1 MHQSHDNSPL
11 FSRSTLVI
19 LGWLAAV
26 LLIVWLLP
34 ANSLLKTAGH
44 WFPTWLHSCM
54 ELLAIVV
61 AALVFSISW
70 HSYRSEQAG
79 NLSLLAC
86 GYLAVALLD
95 SAHLLS
101 YHGMPDFIT
110 PSSVE
115 KAIDFWL
122 AARLSEALVLLG
134 VALRAWRPLTHPQQ
148 RYQWLAA
155 TLGGVTLM
163 VYLRLYQPQL
173 FPRMFIEGQG
183 LTPLKIV
190 MEWLVIGLLA
200 CAAVGLLRRRE
211 QPFDRQGLLLAV
223 GISILSELCFTAY
236 RNSHDIYQ
244 LLGHAY
250 KVLACLVVYRVVFVS
265 SIQQPYIQL
274 ISEISERR
282 RAEQQVETLSFYDNL
297 TGLPNLD
304 LLRDRT
310 SKALSTLSRD
320 AQQVALLY
328 MDIDGFKD
336 VNDSLGHACGD
347 TLIRELGSRLQGLL
361 RSSDTLCRATGDE
374 FVILMPDVENA
385 ESVGLLAERILH
397 GLQRP
402 FLLHGHPQTISLSL
416 GAAVAPHDGQDCE
429 TLLRNAE
436 TAMYQAKQ
444 DGRQTWRFFD
454 STMNQQALARLQ
466 LLNDLR
472 QAIAQHQLQLYY
484 QPQIDLASGR
494 LSGVEALVRWQHPVR
509 GMISPAEFIPAA
521 EESRLII
528 PLGEWVLRQA
538 CAQAASWQR
547 QGLALPQVAVNIS
560 AIQLQHGHLEESVL
574 QALADSHLPA
584 SLLELEI
591 TESSLVD
598 KTEQVIDSLK
608 RLKAMGVNLSIDDFG
623 TGYSSLAYLQT
634 LAVDKLKID
643 QSFVRDLTLN
653 QDNRAIV
660 SAIVQMAHTLGLACI
675 AEGVESQDIAAAL
688 HRLGCQQAQGYL
700 YARPLPADELQT
712 LLHDWPAAHWAQDG
726 ATE

>member
-11 FSRSTLVI
+11 FSRSTLLI

-155 TLGGVTLM
+155 TLGGVALM

>member
-1 MHQSHDNSPL
+1 MHQSHDNSSL
-11 FSRSTLVI
+11 FSRSTLLI

-155 TLGGVTLM
+155 TLGGVALM

-297 TGLPNLD
+297 TGLPNLE

-547 QGLALPQVAVNIS
+547 QGLVLPQVAVNIS

>member
-1 MHQSHDNSPL
+1 MHQSYDNSPL
-11 FSRSTLVI
+11 FSRSTLLI

-155 TLGGVTLM
+155 TLGGVALM

-236 RNSHDIYQ
+236 RNPHDIYQ

-297 TGLPNLD
+297 TGLPNLE

-385 ESVGLLAERILH
+385 ESVGLLAERILN

-402 FLLHGHPQTISLSL
+402 FLLHGHLQTISLSL

-547 QGLALPQVAVNIS
+547 QGLVLPQVAVNIS

>member
-1 MHQSHDNSPL
+1 
-11 FSRSTLVI
+11 
-19 LGWLAAV
+19 
-26 LLIVWLLP
+26 
-34 ANSLLKTAGH
+34 
-44 WFPTWLHSCM
+44 M

-101 YHGMPDFIT
+101 YRGMPDFIT

-155 TLGGVTLM
+155 TLGGVALM

>member
-1 MHQSHDNSPL
+1 MHQSHDNSSL
-11 FSRSTLVI
+11 FSRSTLLI

-155 TLGGVTLM
+155 TLGGVALM

-236 RNSHDIYQ
+236 RNPHDIYQ

-402 FLLHGHPQTISLSL
+402 FLLHGHLQTISLSL

-712 LLHDWPAAHWAQDG
+712 LLQDWPAAHWAQDG

>member
-1 MHQSHDNSPL
+1 
-11 FSRSTLVI
+11 
-19 LGWLAAV
+19 
-26 LLIVWLLP
+26 
-34 ANSLLKTAGH
+34 
-44 WFPTWLHSCM
+44 
-54 ELLAIVV
+54 
-61 AALVFSISW
+61 
-70 HSYRSEQAG
+70 
-79 NLSLLAC
+79 
-86 GYLAVALLD
+86 
-95 SAHLLS
+95 
-101 YHGMPDFIT
+101 
-110 PSSVE
+110 
-115 KAIDFWL
+115 
-122 AARLSEALVLLG
+122 
-134 VALRAWRPLTHPQQ
+134 
-148 RYQWLAA
+148 
-155 TLGGVTLM
+155 
-163 VYLRLYQPQL
+163 
-173 FPRMFIEGQG
+173 
-183 LTPLKIV
+183 
-190 MEWLVIGLLA
+190 
-200 CAAVGLLRRRE
+200 
-211 QPFDRQGLLLAV
+211 
-223 GISILSELCFTAY
+223 
-236 RNSHDIYQ
+236 
-244 LLGHAY
+244 
-250 KVLACLVVYRVVFVS
+250 
-265 SIQQPYIQL
+265 
-274 ISEISERR
+274 
-282 RAEQQVETLSFYDNL
+282 
-297 TGLPNLD
+297 
-304 LLRDRT
+304 
-310 SKALSTLSRD
+310 
-320 AQQVALLY
+320 
-328 MDIDGFKD
+328 
-336 VNDSLGHACGD
+336 
-347 TLIRELGSRLQGLL
+347 
-361 RSSDTLCRATGDE
+361 
-374 FVILMPDVENA
+374 
-385 ESVGLLAERILH
+385 
-397 GLQRP
+397 
-402 FLLHGHPQTISLSL
+402 
-416 GAAVAPHDGQDCE
+416 
-429 TLLRNAE
+429 
-436 TAMYQAKQ
+436 MYQAKQ

-528 PLGEWVLRQA
+528 PLGEWVLRHA

-574 QALADSHLPA
+574 QALANSHLPA

-688 HRLGCQQAQGYL
+688 HRLDCQQAQGYL

>member
-1 MHQSHDNSPL
+1 MHQSHDNSSL
-11 FSRSTLVI
+11 FSRSTLLI

-155 TLGGVTLM
+155 TLGGVALM

-274 ISEISERR
+274 TSEISERR

-402 FLLHGHPQTISLSL
+402 FLLHGHLQTISLSL

-547 QGLALPQVAVNIS
+547 QGLVLPQVAVNIS

>member
-1 MHQSHDNSPL
+1 MHQSHDNSSL
-11 FSRSTLVI
+11 FSRSTLLI
-19 LGWLAAV
+19 LGWLTAV

-155 TLGGVTLM
+155 TLGGVALM
-163 VYLRLYQPQL
+163 VYLRLYQPHL

-297 TGLPNLD
+297 TGLPNLE

-310 SKALSTLSRD
+310 SKALSTLSRN

>member
-1 MHQSHDNSPL
+1 MHQSHDNSSL
-11 FSRSTLVI
+11 FSRSTLLI

-155 TLGGVTLM
+155 TLGGVALM

-274 ISEISERR
+274 TSEISERR

-297 TGLPNLD
+297 TGLPNLE

-402 FLLHGHPQTISLSL
+402 FLLHGHLQTISLSL

-712 LLHDWPAAHWAQDG
+712 LLQDWPAAHWAQDG

>member
-155 TLGGVTLM
+155 TLGGVALM

-297 TGLPNLD
+297 TGLPNLE

>member
-155 TLGGVTLM
+155 TLGGVALM

-402 FLLHGHPQTISLSL
+402 FLLHGHLQTISLSL

-712 LLHDWPAAHWAQDG
+712 LLQDWPAAHWAQDG

>member
-1 MHQSHDNSPL
+1 MHQSHDNSSL
-11 FSRSTLVI
+11 FSRSTLLI

-101 YHGMPDFIT
+101 YRGMPDFIT

-115 KAIDFWL
+115 KAIDCWL
-122 AARLSEALVLLG
+122 AARLSEALVLRG
-134 VALRAWRPLTHPQQ
+134 VPVRAWRPLTHPQQ

-155 TLGGVTLM
+155 TLGGVALM

-236 RNSHDIYQ
+236 RNPHDIYQ

-282 RAEQQVETLSFYDNL
+282 RAEQQVETLSFYDNQ
-297 TGLPNLD
+297 TGLPNLE

-385 ESVGLLAERILH
+385 ESVGLLAERILN

-402 FLLHGHPQTISLSL
+402 FLLHGHLQTISLSL
-416 GAAVAPHDGQDCE
+416 GAAVAPHDGQGCE

-528 PLGEWVLRQA
+528 PLGEWVLRQT

-547 QGLALPQVAVNIS
+547 QGLVLPQVAVNIS

>member
-1 MHQSHDNSPL
+1 MHQSHDNSSL
-11 FSRSTLVI
+11 FSRSTLLI

-155 TLGGVTLM
+155 TLGGVALM

-236 RNSHDIYQ
+236 RNPHDIYQ

-274 ISEISERR
+274 TSEISERR

-385 ESVGLLAERILH
+385 ESVGLLAERILN

-402 FLLHGHPQTISLSL
+402 FLLHGHLQTISLSL

-547 QGLALPQVAVNIS
+547 QGLVLPQVAVNIS

>member
-11 FSRSTLVI
+11 FSRSTLLI

-155 TLGGVTLM
+155 TLGGVALM

-297 TGLPNLD
+297 TGLPNLE

>member
-11 FSRSTLVI
+11 FSRSTLLI

-155 TLGGVTLM
+155 TLGGVALM

-236 RNSHDIYQ
+236 RNPHDIYQ

-385 ESVGLLAERILH
+385 ESVGLLAERILN

-402 FLLHGHPQTISLSL
+402 FLLHGHLQTISLSL

-547 QGLALPQVAVNIS
+547 QGLVLPQVAVNIS

>member
-1 MHQSHDNSPL
+1 MHQSHDNSSL
-11 FSRSTLVI
+11 FSRSTLLI

-155 TLGGVTLM
+155 TLGGVALM

-297 TGLPNLD
+297 TGLPNLE

-385 ESVGLLAERILH
+385 ESVGLLAERILN

-402 FLLHGHPQTISLSL
+402 FLLHGHLQIISLSL

>member
-1 MHQSHDNSPL
+1 MHQSHDNSSL
-11 FSRSTLVI
+11 FSRSTLLI

-44 WFPTWLHSCM
+44 WFPIWLHSCM

-155 TLGGVTLM
+155 TLGGVALM

-385 ESVGLLAERILH
+385 ESVGLLAERILN

-402 FLLHGHPQTISLSL
+402 FLLHGHLQTISLSL

-547 QGLALPQVAVNIS
+547 QGLVLPQVAVNIS

-712 LLHDWPAAHWAQDG
+712 LLQDWPAAHWAQDG

>member
-155 TLGGVTLM
+155 TLGGVALM

-297 TGLPNLD
+297 TGLPNLE

-547 QGLALPQVAVNIS
+547 QGLVLPQVAVNIS

-688 HRLGCQQAQGYL
+688 HRLDCQQAQGYL

>member
-1 MHQSHDNSPL
+1 MYQSHDNSPL

-34 ANSLLKTAGH
+34 ANSLLKTAGN

-101 YHGMPDFIT
+101 YRGMPDFIT

-134 VALRAWRPLTHPQQ
+134 VALRAWRPLSNPQQ

-155 TLGGVTLM
+155 TLGGVALM

-236 RNSHDIYQ
+236 RNPHDIYQ

-274 ISEISERR
+274 TSEISERR

-385 ESVGLLAERILH
+385 ESVGLLAERILN

-402 FLLHGHPQTISLSL
+402 FLLHGHLQTISLSL

-484 QPQIDLASGR
+484 QPQIDLARGR

>member
-155 TLGGVTLM
+155 TLGGVALM

-236 RNSHDIYQ
+236 RTPHDIYQ

-297 TGLPNLD
+297 TGLPNLE

-385 ESVGLLAERILH
+385 ESVGLLAERILN

-402 FLLHGHPQTISLSL
+402 FLLHGHLQTISLSL

>member
-1 MHQSHDNSPL
+1 MHQSHDNSSL
-11 FSRSTLVI
+11 FSRSTLLI

-155 TLGGVTLM
+155 TLGGVALM

-297 TGLPNLD
+297 TGLPNLE

>member
-1 MHQSHDNSPL
+1 MHQSYDNSPL
-11 FSRSTLVI
+11 FSRSTLLI

-155 TLGGVTLM
+155 TLGGVALM

-297 TGLPNLD
+297 TGLPNLE

-310 SKALSTLSRD
+310 SKALSTLSRN

-402 FLLHGHPQTISLSL
+402 FLLHGHLQTISLSL

>member
-1 MHQSHDNSPL
+1 MHQSHDNSSL
-11 FSRSTLVI
+11 FSRSTLLI

-155 TLGGVTLM
+155 TLGGVALM

-547 QGLALPQVAVNIS
+547 QGLVLPQVAVNIS

>member
-155 TLGGVTLM
+155 TLGGVALM

-310 SKALSTLSRD
+310 SKALSTLSRN

>member
-11 FSRSTLVI
+11 FSRSTLLI

-155 TLGGVTLM
+155 TLGGVALM

-274 ISEISERR
+274 TSEISERR

-712 LLHDWPAAHWAQDG
+712 LLQDWPAAHWAQDG

>member
-11 FSRSTLVI
+11 FSRSTLLI

-155 TLGGVTLM
+155 TLGGVALM

-472 QAIAQHQLQLYY
+472 QAIAQHQLQLYF

-547 QGLALPQVAVNIS
+547 QGLVLPQVAVNIS

>member
-11 FSRSTLVI
+11 FSRSTLLI

-155 TLGGVTLM
+155 TLGGVALM

-236 RNSHDIYQ
+236 RNPHDIYQ

-274 ISEISERR
+274 TSEISERR

-297 TGLPNLD
+297 TGLPNLE

-402 FLLHGHPQTISLSL
+402 FLLHGHLQTISLSL
-416 GAAVAPHDGQDCE
+416 NTAVAPHDGQDCE

-712 LLHDWPAAHWAQDG
+712 LLQDWPAAHWAQDG

>member
-11 FSRSTLVI
+11 FSRSTLLI

-155 TLGGVTLM
+155 TLGGVALM

-297 TGLPNLD
+297 TGLPNLE

-402 FLLHGHPQTISLSL
+402 FLLHGHLQTISLSL

-547 QGLALPQVAVNIS
+547 QGLVLPQVAVNIS

-688 HRLGCQQAQGYL
+688 HRLDCQQAQGYL

>member
-11 FSRSTLVI
+11 FSRSTLLI

-155 TLGGVTLM
+155 TLGGVALM

-297 TGLPNLD
+297 TGLPNLE

-402 FLLHGHPQTISLSL
+402 FLLHGHLQTISLSL

>member
-34 ANSLLKTAGH
+34 ANSLLKTAGN

-101 YHGMPDFIT
+101 YRGMPDFIT

-134 VALRAWRPLTHPQQ
+134 VALRAWRPLSNPQQ

-155 TLGGVTLM
+155 TLGGVALM

-236 RNSHDIYQ
+236 RNPHDIYQ

-274 ISEISERR
+274 TSEISERR

-297 TGLPNLD
+297 TGLPNLE

-385 ESVGLLAERILH
+385 ESVGLLAERILN

-402 FLLHGHPQTISLSL
+402 FLLHGHLQTISLSL

>member
-34 ANSLLKTAGH
+34 ANSLLKTAGN

-101 YHGMPDFIT
+101 YRGMPDFIT

-155 TLGGVTLM
+155 TLGGVALM

-236 RNSHDIYQ
+236 RNPHDIYQ

-274 ISEISERR
+274 TSEISERR

-385 ESVGLLAERILH
+385 ESVGLLAERILN

-402 FLLHGHPQTISLSL
+402 FLLHGHLQTISLSL

-528 PLGEWVLRQA
+528 PLGEWVMRQA

-712 LLHDWPAAHWAQDG
+712 LLHDWPATHWAQDG

>member
-1 MHQSHDNSPL
+1 MHQSHDNSSL
-11 FSRSTLVI
+11 FSRSTLLI

-155 TLGGVTLM
+155 TLGGVALM

-236 RNSHDIYQ
+236 RNPHDIYQ

-310 SKALSTLSRD
+310 SKALSTLSRN

-402 FLLHGHPQTISLSL
+402 FLLHGHLQTISLSL

-547 QGLALPQVAVNIS
+547 QGLVLPQVAVNIS

-688 HRLGCQQAQGYL
+688 HRLDCQQAQGYL

>member
-11 FSRSTLVI
+11 FSRSTLLI

-155 TLGGVTLM
+155 TLGGVALM

-385 ESVGLLAERILH
+385 ESVGFLAERILH

>member
-547 QGLALPQVAVNIS
+547 QGLVLPQVAVNIS

-712 LLHDWPAAHWAQDG
+712 LLQDWPAAHWAQDG

>member
-1 MHQSHDNSPL
+1 MHQSHDNSSL
-11 FSRSTLVI
+11 FSRSTLLI

-155 TLGGVTLM
+155 TLGGVALM

-236 RNSHDIYQ
+236 RNPHDIYQ

-385 ESVGLLAERILH
+385 ESVGLLAERILN

-402 FLLHGHPQTISLSL
+402 FLLHGHLQTISLSL

>member
-1 MHQSHDNSPL
+1 MHQSHDNSSL
-11 FSRSTLVI
+11 FSRSTLLI

-34 ANSLLKTAGH
+34 ANSLLKTAGN

-155 TLGGVTLM
+155 TLGGVALM

-402 FLLHGHPQTISLSL
+402 FLLHGHLQTISLSL

-547 QGLALPQVAVNIS
+547 QGLVLPQVAVNIS

>member
-1 MHQSHDNSPL
+1 MHQSHDNSSL
-11 FSRSTLVI
+11 FSRSTLLI

-155 TLGGVTLM
+155 TLGGVALM

-236 RNSHDIYQ
+236 RNPHDIYQ

-274 ISEISERR
+274 TSEISERR

-385 ESVGLLAERILH
+385 ESVGLLAERILN

-402 FLLHGHPQTISLSL
+402 FLLHGHLQTISLSL

-528 PLGEWVLRQA
+528 PLGEWVLRHA

>member
-1 MHQSHDNSPL
+1 MHQSHDNSSL
-11 FSRSTLVI
+11 FSRSTLLI

-34 ANSLLKTAGH
+34 ANSLLKTAGN

-155 TLGGVTLM
+155 TLGGVALM

-297 TGLPNLD
+297 TGLPNLE

-385 ESVGLLAERILH
+385 ESVGLLAERILN

-402 FLLHGHPQTISLSL
+402 FLLHGHLQTISLSL

>member
-1 MHQSHDNSPL
+1 MHQSHDNSSL
-11 FSRSTLVI
+11 FSRSTLLI

-34 ANSLLKTAGH
+34 ANSLLKAAGH

-155 TLGGVTLM
+155 TLGGVALM

-402 FLLHGHPQTISLSL
+402 FLLHGHLQTISLSL